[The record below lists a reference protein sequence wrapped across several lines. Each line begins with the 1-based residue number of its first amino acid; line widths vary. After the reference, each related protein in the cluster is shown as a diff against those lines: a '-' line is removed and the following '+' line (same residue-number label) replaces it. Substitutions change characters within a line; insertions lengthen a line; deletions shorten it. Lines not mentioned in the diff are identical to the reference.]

1 MLFIMSRKVSSV
13 TTNGG
18 RTGFFNSLFL
28 MAGDF
33 CGEEILIWASDPSS
47 SSKLPIS
54 TRTVQTISEVEAFAL
69 MSEDLKLLASEFRN
83 HGGKQLHHALR
94 QGSIPGSRGHGLP
107 VSYKQL
113 GADTGKRRLRDTTKC
128 NRDYYYLCYLKKPAE
143 PDFTAQNH

>member
-1 MLFIMSRKVSSV
+1 MSRKVFSV

-94 QGSIPGSRGHGLP
+94 QGLIVFIMLISSFSSLMMHQSSLEFVEPCWE
-107 VSYKQL
+107 L
-113 GADTGKRRLRDTTKC
+113 GNKV
-128 NRDYYYLCYLKKPAE
+128 
-143 PDFTAQNH
+143 QI